1 MITETH
7 WLPEGQFLDK
17 LEPFASKGLPT
28 NSIIYKKVT
37 GCGATTLEIEFPRNS
52 IIIEPNLPVIK
63 GKCKKINKG
72 ARKHKVILGVYEGIN
87 VTDIK
92 YYIENKMGYKKILTT
107 PEGFHKVY
115 EAIGETI
122 FQDYF
127 LLFDECEKAI
137 QDVDFRNNIIDPIDA
152 FFLFDKKAFVS
163 ATPIMP
169 SDPRFNEF
177 DIVQIEPDYDFV
189 LGIQV
194 AITNNVVYQLK
205 VLFDKYQETQ
215 SDGNRKYFIFFKSTS
230 RIKNII
236 KGLELEDYA
245 VYCSEKSEK
254 ELRSKLDK
262 VYDSIGVEFAKYNFL
277 TSRFFSAVDFDYDVY
292 NCDPIIIMVSDVMAV
307 EHSTIDPHTEAIQIC
322 GRFRKPEDNAIV
334 VKKDVHHISNYNTT
348 LTSYN
353 ETQINAILQD
363 KKQVHEFII
372 KYKPKSDIDYFNKFI
387 EEILELNGFNCFLK
401 KGETKLNHFMVD
413 NFVNTEKVKG
423 YYGSSKSLIDQY
435 KLTEHFSV
443 SADSKYY
450 HHILTDQEL
459 IKFNDQTSTED
470 VNEFVSQSVKNIV
483 ENVNPAWARFNFQM
497 LRMLYPKQMA
507 IIDSYGIKNAA
518 TLDYNIEKIQKEQ
531 NEAKGLSTLLPV
543 IRYIQRSFEK
553 RKYTSEEIESILT
566 KGIKETGMSKLKP
579 NVQLLRNAALLSE
592 RCNVAKDAL
601 GNWKKGYEIIDF
613 IHNF

>member
-277 TSRFFSAVDFDYDVY
+277 TSRFFYAVDFFYLVY

>member
-322 GRFRKPEDNAIV
+322 GRFRHPEDNAIV